1 MIAIK
6 GIYDGKKVIPLEPL
20 PENKKYKILITLLE
34 EFDSNEE
41 IRGFTSQEDAF
52 SFWYNEK
59 ENIYQN
65 YILRDKKWQPE
76 I

>member
-34 EFDSNEE
+34 EFDSDEE
-41 IRGFTSQEDAF
+41 IRSFTSQEDAF

-59 ENIYQN
+59 ENIYQD
-65 YILRDKKWQPE
+65 YILRDKK
-76 I
+76 

>member
-34 EFDSNEE
+34 EFDSDEE
-41 IRGFTSQEDAF
+41 IRSFTSQEDAF
-52 SFWYNEK
+52 YFWYNEK
-59 ENIYQN
+59 ENIYQD
-65 YILRDKKWQPE
+65 YILRDKK
-76 I
+76 